1 MQRLAH
7 WLFLREMDAD
17 RIEPA
22 VQRIEA
28 ALARIAAVADAAPVA
43 RTDSSG
49 PTESDTALRERVAA
63 ALADLD
69 ELIGQIET

>member
-1 MQRLAH
+1 MEQ
-7 WLFLREMDAD
+7 D

-28 ALARIAAVADAAPVA
+28 ALARIAAVADAVPAP
-43 RTDSSG
+43 RGDSAG
-49 PTESDTALRERVAA
+49 AAESDSALRERVAA

-69 ELIGQIET
+69 ELIGQIEA